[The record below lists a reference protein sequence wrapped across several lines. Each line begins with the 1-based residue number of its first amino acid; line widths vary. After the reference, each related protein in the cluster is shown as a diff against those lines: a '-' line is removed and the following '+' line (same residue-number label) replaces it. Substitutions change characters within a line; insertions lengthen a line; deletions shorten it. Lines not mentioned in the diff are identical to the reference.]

1 MLEPPAMIFAFHPV
15 LADAT
20 QLIGVAVVV
29 ITFIGWMI
37 NLVNAQA
44 KPGRNNPRVNRPPRP
59 RSERIQ
65 SEIEQFMREQTAKRS
80 PRAEEPAARRPTP
93 PPRPMPPKR
102 VAPRRPVITPPT
114 QPPAPAAAPQRKQ
127 LGSEISERTLA
138 GTRSLGDGLND
149 HVRSTMTE
157 RVRNQAE
164 NYLSHSVDAAVA
176 KNLGVFSGALPP
188 ASAASTTP
196 NLSAEILSDLRS
208 GKGIQRM
215 LIMVEIL
222 QKPVALRRR
231 A

>member
-1 MLEPPAMIFAFHPV
+1 MTFAFHPV

-44 KPGRNNPRVNRPPRP
+44 KPGRNPRVNRPPRP

-80 PRAEEPAARRPTP
+80 PRADEPAARRPTP
-93 PPRPMPPKR
+93 PTPRPTPPRR
-102 VAPRRPVITPPT
+102 VPPRRPVITPPT
-114 QPPAPAAAPQRKQ
+114 QPPTAASPPQRKQ

-138 GTRSLGDGLND
+138 GTRPLGDGLND

-188 ASAASTTP
+188 AGAASTTP